1 MAQNYHF
8 NRLLLKIDKIL
19 KIQINLKESLLL
31 TLISWDIFKMLVN
44 SVI

>member
-8 NRLLLKIDKIL
+8 NRLLLKIGKIL
-19 KIQINLKESLLL
+19 KIPIHLKESLLL